1 MVFKA
6 GKVTDYFLVKE
17 TQEVRAEKERC
28 KFHLKA
34 H

>member
-1 MVFKA
+1 MEFRA
-6 GKVTDYFLVKE
+6 GRVTDYFLVKE

-34 H
+34 D